1 MPEREENAETII
13 GPLAGQF
20 LKKLAADKGL
30 SLEESLRQALAQLAR
45 PSKDE
50 LIAEQRRI
58 RAMSPPIKERPF
70 AEDLIREDRDSR

>member
-1 MPEREENAETII
+1 M
-13 GPLAGQF
+13 GQVLIRNIDDF
-20 LKKLAADKGL
+20 VLGRLKQLAADKGL

-58 RAMSPPIKERPF
+58 RAMSPMRTEPPF
-70 AEDLIREDRDSR
+70 AEDLVREGRDER

>member
-1 MPEREENAETII
+1 M
-13 GPLAGQF
+13 GQVLIRNIDDF
-20 LKKLAADKGL
+20 VLGRLKKQAADKGL

-50 LIAEQRRI
+50 LIVEQRRI
-58 RAMSPPIKERPF
+58 RAMSSPIKERPF

>member
-1 MPEREENAETII
+1 M
-13 GPLAGQF
+13 GQVLIRNIDDF
-20 LKKLAADKGL
+20 VLGRLKKQAADKGL

>member
-1 MPEREENAETII
+1 M
-13 GPLAGQF
+13 GQVLIRNIDDF
-20 LKKLAADKGL
+20 VLGRLKKLAADKGL